1 MKKRFSGPQIVAK
14 LRQADVLIGQGKA
27 VPEVCKEIEISQQ
40 TYYRWRQKYG
50 GMSPD
55 MIKQHRELQKEN
67 ARLKRVVA
75 DQAVM
80 PDDFSE
86 VQILCTVGSCQIGA
100 ISGII
105 KPASQQ
111 EAIETADRYL
121 RLLRR
126 LYSDWPARNDP
137 NGQIVTLRKS
147 PYVIQVMRFQMPLE
161 VRVNLKFDRDA
172 AENAAWTAVLKRES
186 ERYQVEARR
195 RLVEDAASKG
205 LK

>member
-1 MKKRFSGPQIVAK
+1 MSEKISKTTLLVTLVVAVLSGPVALADANDGELFGYRLGDRYIVGPDTSAFM
-14 LRQADVLIGQGKA
+14 IGL
-27 VPEVCKEIEISQQ
+27 
-40 TYYRWRQKYG
+40 G
-50 GMSPD
+50 GHDAM
-55 MIKQHRELQKEN
+55 
-67 ARLKRVVA
+67 RVVA

-86 VQILCTVGSCQIGA
+86 VQILCTAGSCQIGA

-121 RLLRR
+121 RLLRK
-126 LYSDWPARNDP
+126 LYGDWPARNDP

>member
-1 MKKRFSGPQIVAK
+1 MSGKIGRLAVLVTLAQVVLYSQVVRADANDGELFGYRLGDRYIVS
-14 LRQADVLIGQGKA
+14 ADTSAFFIGLAGHDA
-27 VPEVCKEIEISQQ
+27 
-40 TYYRWRQKYG
+40 
-50 GMSPD
+50 
-55 MIKQHRELQKEN
+55 L
-67 ARLKRVVA
+67 RVVA
-75 DQAVM
+75 DQAVT

-86 VQILCTVGSCQIGA
+86 VQILCTVGSCRIGA

-111 EAIETADRYL
+111 AAIETADRYL
-121 RLLRR
+121 RLLRK
-126 LYSDWPARNDP
+126 LYSDWPVSKDP
-137 NGQIVTLRKS
+137 NGQIVTMRKS

-172 AENAAWTAVLKRES
+172 AENKAWTAVLERES

-195 RLVEDAASKG
+195 RLVEDAQSKG

>member
-1 MKKRFSGPQIVAK
+1 MTVSLVLGSGGARGLAHIGVI
-14 LRQADVLIGQGKA
+14 RVLERHGWK
-27 VPEVCKEIEISQQ
+27 
-40 TYYRWRQKYG
+40 
-50 GMSPD
+50 
-55 MIKQHRELQKEN
+55 
-67 ARLKRVVA
+67 
-75 DQAVM
+75 
-80 PDDFSE
+80 
-86 VQILCTVGSCQIGA
+86 IGA